1 MVTFNAEQARKT
13 DRAYNTPDMARQ
25 RLRTLELLQPRAD
38 EHVLDVGC
46 GTGLLAQELAA
57 LVGPGGRVVGIDVS
71 RDMLDLAEG
80 RCSDMTQVQFVEGS
94 ATSLPDD
101 GGGFDG
107 VTCTQVLLY
116 VAEVELALAEMHRV
130 LKPGG
135 RIVIVETDWRGLV
148 LNSFDGTLTRKMIAA
163 WDQAVASPNLPTRL
177 GPLLRAQGFHAVR
190 AEALPILSTSYV
202 DGGWPAQMAQQF
214 AHYARDQD
222 AVTGDEADAW
232 LDDLACKGADGSFF
246 FCVNR
251 FFFVA
256 VRVASGNMRTGASVV
271 PSGRQELLHPKR

>member
-25 RLRTLELLQPRAD
+25 RLRALELLQPRAG

-57 LVGPGGRVVGIDVS
+57 LVGASGRVVGVDVS

-80 RCSDMTQVQFVEGS
+80 RCSDVAQVRFVEGS

-101 GGGFDG
+101 DSGFDA

-116 VAEVELALAEMHRV
+116 VAEVEQALAEMHRV

-148 LNSFDGTLTRKMIAA
+148 LNSFDDKLTRKMIRA
-163 WDQAVASPNLPTRL
+163 WDQTVSSPNLPTQL
-177 GPLLRAQGFHAVR
+177 GPLLRAQGFQAVR
-190 AEALPILSTSYV
+190 AEAFPILSTSFV

-214 AHYARDQD
+214 AHYAREQG
-222 AVTGDEADAW
+222 AVSGDEADAW
-232 LDDLACKGADGSFF
+232 FGDLRRTGTEGGFF

-251 FFFVA
+251 FLFAA
-256 VRVASGNMRTGASVV
+256 VR
-271 PSGRQELLHPKR
+271 